1 MSYRFI
7 RITDY
12 YEEFLKSYD
21 KKNPLSIELNYEEQH
36 QDIINQSIE
45 IVSSYG
51 KYLRLIGVDAIDII
65 SNATTLQQKWAKE
78 HNFSS
83 ELTND
88 EIVLEQIKYYK
99 PDIVWIDTTRFLHV
113 DWISNLRKEV
123 KGIKQIV
130 GHICAPYNAT
140 LATSFLA
147 LDVVFTCSPCTVTEL
162 KELGVKNVELIYHSF
177 NHSILEQIKTEE
189 NPFPQSNL
197 VFTGSLMTGY
207 GLHGTRTEYLENI
220 INSGID
226 MTLYGNLE
234 SNQRIFLKQ
243 SFSKTVQT
251 LNKLNL
257 NFLVNAIPVL
267 NKHQLHAEADIKFY
281 SKKLLNCVKPP
292 VFGLDMYKVL
302 AKSNLCFNIHGDIAK
317 KCAGNLRLFEA
328 TGVGTCLI
336 TDWKENMKDL
346 FDLDKEVVTYN
357 SIEECIDKIKWL
369 VNNPLE
375 MRKIAEAGQKRTL
388 TEHTVEKRVEK
399 VHEILSRRL

>member
-12 YEEFLKSYD
+12 YEEFLNFYD
-21 KKNPLSIELNYEEQH
+21 EKNPSSNGLNYAEQH
-36 QDIINQSIE
+36 QDIISQSIE

-65 SNATTLQQKWAKE
+65 SNATSLQKKWAAE
-78 HNFSS
+78 HNLSS
-83 ELTND
+83 DLSND
-88 EIVLEQIKYYK
+88 EIVFEQIKYYK
-99 PDIVWIDTTRFLHV
+99 PEIVWIDTTRLLNKA
-113 DWISNLRKEV
+113 WITKLRNEV
-123 KGIKQIV
+123 KEIKQIV

-140 LATSFLA
+140 LAAAFHA
-147 LDVVFTCSPCTVTEL
+147 LDLVFTCSPCTATEL
-162 KELGVKNVELIYHSF
+162 KEAGIKNVELIYHSF
-177 NHSILEQIKTEE
+177 NHSILDQIKNEE
-189 NPFPQSNL
+189 NPFPHSNL
-197 VFTGSLMTGY
+197 LFTGSLMTGY
-207 GLHGTRTEYLENI
+207 GLHGTRTEYLEKI

-226 MTLYGNLE
+226 MTMYGNLE
-234 SNQRIFLKQ
+234 SNNRIFLKQ

-251 LNKLNL
+251 LHKLHL

-281 SKKLLNCVKPP
+281 SKKLLGCVKPP

-328 TGVGTCLI
+328 TGVGSCLI

-346 FDLDKEVVTYN
+346 FDLDTEVVTYK
-357 SIEECIDKIKWL
+357 SVEECVDKIKWL
-369 VNNPLE
+369 TNNPLE
-375 MRKIAEAGQKRTL
+375 MKKIAQAGQKRTL
-388 TEHTVEKRVEK
+388 RDHTVEKRVEK
-399 VHEILSRRL
+399 VHQILTNRL